1 MQDWR
6 NPCSF
11 FSPSLPPFIQQKAV
25 CIEVWVL
32 GIKQWIKVLMEETN
46 DKPKKSNIKCVRWL
60 LCYEKNKQGRKGVLG
75 WDDKRLRWEATFEQ
89 RPGGEGLNCV
99 DTQGRGRGPWA
110 GGCLTYT
117 RCLDWANSYRQKV
130 KQRLPRLMGKGVGSH
145 CLMGTEFLFA
155 RIRSGDGHT
164 ALWMYLVPPNGTG
177 MC

>member
-89 RPGGEGLNCV
+89 RPGGEGLSCA
-99 DTQGRGRGPWA
+99 DTQGRSTEWYWNVVKIVTTLCIFCHTHTHKWSHTWPVSN
-110 GGCLTYT
+110 LTRSLELEHRKDRTGLKGKQGAVWQRKLLYT
-117 RCLDWANSYRQKV
+117 
-130 KQRLPRLMGKGVGSH
+130 
-145 CLMGTEFLFA
+145 
-155 RIRSGDGHT
+155 
-164 ALWMYLVPPNGTG
+164 
-177 MC
+177 